1 MRPTHCRLSNRSLML
16 LIAAGLLSAGVASAQ
31 TNARGI
37 VYEDANGNGARDEG
51 EKALAGIVVSNQD
64 EVTETDA
71 QGAWSLPVDDDTIF
85 FVSVPTGYR
94 SAVDKNNVPQFYY
107 VHRPAG
113 SPATFYPGVKPTGPL
128 PASIDLG
135 IVPDPDQ
142 SSDFRFVALADV
154 QPETGQ
160 EVGYFRD
167 TFMPAI
173 ISEQSSFVVNLGDN
187 MFDHLDLYEGLVE
200 IQGRAGRPVWW
211 VIGNHDLN
219 FDAPDDDHS
228 DETHHRLFG
237 PNYFSFTYGGV
248 HFVALD
254 NIHWKGREADGYDEK
269 IEARQM
275 AWLEK
280 DLAQVDKD
288 ATIVLMQHAPLVRG
302 VKGERAIEGFE
313 MLAKALAGRPRV
325 LALSG
330 HWHRNGHYFFGEK
343 QGWPG
348 PGAFHH
354 VVCTTASGAWWGGPK
369 DPSGIPTAEQSD
381 GTPNGYT
388 IVEFSDGNYTI
399 TYRNP
404 QTSAEDQLRAYDPTR
419 VAKDAQ
425 GRLQVIANVYYGNER
440 STVEYRIDDGEWR
453 PMAAS
458 EAPDPLGEVLYN
470 GVVRTGKS
478 WVRAGETAHLWAA
491 PLDPAPEA
499 GLRTLTVRTTDE
511 YKRTFST
518 SLLYTQPRPPR
529 N

>member
-1 MRPTHCRLSNRSLML
+1 MRSTRRALSSVL
-16 LIAAGLLSAGVASAQ
+16 AVASLSLAAAALAQ
-31 TNARGI
+31 STAKGI
-37 VYEDANGNGARDEG
+37 VYEDANANGRRDDG

-64 EVTETDA
+64 EVTKTDA
-71 QGAWSLPVDDDTIF
+71 QGVWTLPVDDDTIF

-94 SAVDKNNVPQFYY
+94 AQVNEDNVPRFYY

-113 SPATFYPGVKPTGPL
+113 SPSTFYPGLKPTGPL
-128 PASIDLG
+128 PESIELG

-142 SSDFRFVALADV
+142 SSDFRFLALADV

-167 TFMPAI
+167 TFVPAMLA
-173 ISEQSSFVVNLGDN
+173 EPSSFVVNLGDN
-187 MFDHLDLYEGLVE
+187 MFDHLDLYNNLIN
-200 IQGRAGRPVWW
+200 IQGKLGRPVWW

-219 FDAPDDDHS
+219 FDAPGDDLS

-237 PNYFSFTYGGV
+237 PNYFSFSHGGV
-248 HFVALD
+248 HFVVLD
-254 NIHWKGREADGYDEK
+254 NIHWKGQGNGYDEQ
-269 IEARQM
+269 IEARQL

-280 DLAQVDKD
+280 DLAHVDKD
-288 ATIVLMQHAPLVRG
+288 ATIVLMQHAPLVSD
-302 VKGERAIEGFE
+302 VKGQRPIPGVEA
-313 MLAKALAGRPRV
+313 LAKALAGRPRV

-330 HWHRNGHYFFGEK
+330 HWHRNAHYYFGK
-343 QGWPG
+343 QHGWEG
-348 PGAFHH
+348 PGEFHH

-369 DPSGIPTAEQSD
+369 DAAGIPTAEQSD
-381 GTPNGYT
+381 GTPNGFT

-425 GRLQVIANVYYGNER
+425 GRAQVIANVYYGNER
-440 STVEYRIDDGEWR
+440 SKVEYRIDDGEWL
-453 PMAAS
+453 PVTPS

-470 GVVRTGKS
+470 GIVRTGKS
-478 WVRAGETAHLWAA
+478 WVKAGETAHLWAA
-491 PLDPAPEA
+491 PLDPAPAA
-499 GLRTLTVRTTDE
+499 GLRRLTVRTTDQ
-511 YKRTFST
+511 YNRTFST
-518 SLLYTQPRPPR
+518 ALLFTQPRPPR